1 MCSWVILNRIIRVL
15 EGMHFATLEQ
25 IRIARFNFY
34 TLLYSA
40 QSARGPREAVDWGQV
55 IPLL

>member
-1 MCSWVILNRIIRVL
+1 MCSRVILNRIIRVL

-34 TLLYSA
+34 TLYSA